1 MEGLNSFSFGSFHRQ
16 KNKQTNKQNKKPKQK
31 KQNKKK
37 NNKAKDKITE
47 IRRSNVLM
55 KPKKKP

>member
-31 KQNKKK
+31 K
-37 NNKAKDKITE
+37 NKAKDKITE

-55 KPKKKP
+55 KPEKKP

>member
-16 KNKQTNKQNKKPKQK
+16 KNKQTNKQDKKPKQK
-31 KQNKKK
+31 KQQKKK
-37 NNKAKDKITE
+37 NKAKDKITE

>member
-31 KQNKKK
+31 KQQQK
-37 NNKAKDKITE
+37 NKAKDKITE

>member
-31 KQNKKK
+31 KQQKK
-37 NNKAKDKITE
+37 NKAKDKITE